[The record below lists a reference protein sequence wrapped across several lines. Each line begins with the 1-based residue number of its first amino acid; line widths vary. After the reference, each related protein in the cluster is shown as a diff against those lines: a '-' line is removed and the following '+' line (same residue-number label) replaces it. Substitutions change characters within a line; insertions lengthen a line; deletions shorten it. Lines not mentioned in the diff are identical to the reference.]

1 MSASAF
7 EVWDREPDLD
17 GTEWSG
23 FLGNAEVSPELAAA
37 MMRDTDRSAHA
48 EGHILPDPFE
58 DITGAC
64 PTAGRQPSG
73 AHVGRPCYAAA
84 AAVKPSS

>member
-7 EVWDREPDLD
+7 EMWDREPDLD

-37 MMRDTDRSAHA
+37 MMRDTGRASIEYD
-48 EGHILPDPFE
+48 DFFE
-58 DITGAC
+58 DDDDE
-64 PTAGRQPSG
+64 R
-73 AHVGRPCYAAA
+73 
-84 AAVKPSS
+84 